1 MIPEITIPFFHS
13 LVHSFSKRE
22 EKKKNSRFF
31 NPGKKWPCIELKKER
46 KNLEKELKIKKKK
59 KKSMQISVPR

>member
-22 EKKKNSRFF
+22 EKKKKT
-31 NPGKKWPCIELKKER
+31 PGFSIPER
-46 KNLEKELKIKKKK
+46 SDRVSN
-59 KKSMQISVPR
+59 